1 MQFAVIYRPLLSL
14 VFLLLSLFPSLAQAF
29 SSSEC
34 IITMG
39 YRTSERLPFI
49 EHEPNNQGF
58 YRDIYQA
65 AAERIGCKLRITR
78 APKMRILRDL
88 KLGNIDFYPGLSF
101 SEERAQFAY
110 FIPNG
115 LSERAIGISRAGAA
129 NISSLEQLSQSG
141 MTLLIA
147 PGSYDFNGLPETMS
161 VRKPPELDVPKAL
174 DYLLASQGDFFIYDQ
189 ATISYYLKQR
199 DMSQF
204 KLHPNCCQQ
213 PQAMYLGFSKKSR
226 HFRGQHNPNYRA
238 DLPVSP
244 DNSPNRLAEDSKA
257 YEFAKALAAMDAEG
271 ETQRIYFNH
280 FG

>member
-1 MQFAVIYRPLLSL
+1 MQFAVIYQPLLSL
-14 VFLLLSLFPSLAQAF
+14 VLLLLSFFPSLAQAF

-49 EHEPNNQGF
+49 EHDPNNQGF
-58 YRDIYQA
+58 YHDIYQA

>member
-14 VFLLLSLFPSLAQAF
+14 FCLFVILSPSLAQAF

-39 YRTSERLPFI
+39 YRTSERRPFI
-49 EHEPNNQGF
+49 EQEPSNQGF

-65 AAERIGCKLRITR
+65 AAEKIGCKLRVVR
-78 APKMRILRDL
+78 APKLRILRDL
-88 KLGNIDFYPGLSF
+88 KLGNVDFYPGLHF

-115 LSERAIGISRAGAA
+115 LSERYIGISRAGAA
-129 NISSLEQLSQSG
+129 SINSLAQLSQTG

-147 PGSYDFNGLPETMS
+147 PGSYDFNGISKTMS

-174 DYLLASQGDFFIYDQ
+174 DYLLASQGDFFIYDL
-189 ATISYYLKQR
+189 ATLNYYLKNR
-199 DMSQF
+199 DISQF
-204 KLHPNCCQQ
+204 QLHPDCCQQ

-226 HFRGQHNPNYRA
+226 HFRALQNPYYRA
-238 DLPVSP
+238 NLPLSP
-244 DNSPNRLAEDSKA
+244 DNIPSVLAEDSKA
-257 YEFAKALAAMDAEG
+257 YEFARALAIMDAEG
-271 ETQRIYFNH
+271 ETQRIYFNY

>member
-14 VFLLLSLFPSLAQAF
+14 VFLLLSFFPSLAQAF

-49 EHEPNNQGF
+49 EHDPNNQGF
-58 YRDIYQA
+58 YHDIYQA

-129 NISSLEQLSQSG
+129 NISSLEQLSY
-141 MTLLIA
+141 A
-147 PGSYDFNGLPETMS
+147 
-161 VRKPPELDVPKAL
+161 R
-174 DYLLASQGDFFIYDQ
+174 
-189 ATISYYLKQR
+189 
-199 DMSQF
+199 
-204 KLHPNCCQQ
+204 
-213 PQAMYLGFSKKSR
+213 
-226 HFRGQHNPNYRA
+226 RA
-238 DLPVSP
+238 
-244 DNSPNRLAEDSKA
+244 
-257 YEFAKALAAMDAEG
+257 
-271 ETQRIYFNH
+271 
-280 FG
+280 

>member
-1 MQFAVIYRPLLSL
+1 LQFAVIYRPLLCL
-14 VFLLLSLFPSLAQAF
+14 VVLLLSLSPSLAQAF

-49 EHEPNNQGF
+49 QHEPNNQGF

-65 AAERIGCKLRITR
+65 AAEKIGCKLRVIR
-78 APKMRILRDL
+78 APKLRILRDL
-88 KLGNIDFYPGLSF
+88 KLGNVDFYPGLHF
-101 SEERAQFAY
+101 TEERAKFAF

-115 LSERAIGISRAGAA
+115 LSERYIGISRAGAA
-129 NISSLEQLSQSG
+129 SINSLAQLSQTS

-147 PGSYDFNGLPETMS
+147 PGSYDFNGISKTMS

-174 DYLLASQGDFFIYDQ
+174 DYLLANQGDFFIYDR
-189 ATISYYLKQR
+189 ATLNYYLKNR
-199 DMSQF
+199 DISQF
-204 KLHPNCCQQ
+204 KLHPDCCQQ

-226 HFRGQHNPNYRA
+226 HFRARQNPYYRA
-238 DLPVSP
+238 NLPLSP
-244 DNSPNRLAEDSKA
+244 DNNPSLLAEDSKA
-257 YEFAKALAAMDAEG
+257 YEFARALAMMDAEG

>member
-1 MQFAVIYRPLLSL
+1 LQFAVIYRPLLSL
-14 VFLLLSLFPSLAQAF
+14 FCLFVILSPSLAQAF

-39 YRTSERLPFI
+39 YRTSERRPFI
-49 EHEPNNQGF
+49 EQEPSNQGF

-65 AAERIGCKLRITR
+65 AAEKIGCKLRVVR
-78 APKMRILRDL
+78 APKLRILRDL
-88 KLGNIDFYPGLSF
+88 KLGNVDFYPGLHF

-115 LSERAIGISRAGAA
+115 LSERYIGISRAGAA
-129 NISSLEQLSQSG
+129 SINSLAQLSQTG

-147 PGSYDFNGLPETMS
+147 PGSYDFNGISKTMS

-174 DYLLASQGDFFIYDQ
+174 DYLLASQGDFFIYDL
-189 ATISYYLKQR
+189 ATLNYYLKNR
-199 DMSQF
+199 DISQF
-204 KLHPNCCQQ
+204 QLHPDCCQQ

-226 HFRGQHNPNYRA
+226 HFRALQNPYYRA
-238 DLPVSP
+238 NLPLSP
-244 DNSPNRLAEDSKA
+244 DNIPSVLAEDSKA
-257 YEFAKALAAMDAEG
+257 YEFARALAIMDAEG